1 MAVAQQQHEPQVKT
15 VLGPVSPNDL
25 GVVAFH
31 ESLLSVV
38 PGAQYAFDITIN
50 RAEIFDVLFKKLQDF
65 RNSGGGTIV
74 DSTGMFH
81 GRDLRLYEALSRTT
95 GVNIVASTGM
105 GPEDNL
111 GGYFLT
117 PQTNPPTPWPAEKF
131 SDLFTQEAREG
142 MVLPRLE
149 RRAPAGLI
157 ATAADRKGITAT
169 EVSLFKGAARSS
181 MDTGLAVSIR
191 YGNDALSELNEV
203 LAEGLPANRVVV
215 GDLDR
220 TDAGDVAAAV
230 AEVGA
235 YVALDHVGWN
245 SHSEYIDDDARIELI
260 KKLIESGFDNRIIIS
275 SNATGVAKGFDAVEV
290 SYSYLL
296 DTFVP
301 SLIAAGVSEKYVA
314 QILEHNPRELLTV
327 SSAIAESGDRA

>member
-1 MAVAQQQHEPQVKT
+1 MAVAPQQHEPQVKT

-81 GRDLRLYEALSRTT
+81 GRDLRLYEALSRST

-131 SDLFTQEAREG
+131 ADLFSQEVREG

-157 ATAADRKGITAT
+157 TTAADRKGITAT

-191 YGNDALSELNEV
+191 YGKDALSELNEV

-220 TDAGDVAAAV
+220 IDAGDVAAAV

-235 YVALDHVGWN
+235 YVAFDHVGWN

-260 KKLIESGFDNRIIIS
+260 KKLIESGFDNRIILS
-275 SNATGVAKGFDAVEV
+275 SNATGVAKGFEAAEV

-301 SLIAAGVSEKYVA
+301 TLISAGVSEKYVA

-327 SSAIAESGDRA
+327 SSANAESGNGA

>member
-1 MAVAQQQHEPQVKT
+1 MAVAQQHHEAQVKT
-15 VLGPVSPNDL
+15 VLGPVSPKDL

-31 ESLLSVV
+31 EALLSVV

-50 RAEIFDVLFKKLQDF
+50 RAEIFDILFKKLQNF

-81 GRDLRLYEALSRTT
+81 GRDLRMYEALSRST

-105 GPEDNL
+105 GPEENL

-131 SDLFTQEAREG
+131 SDLFTKEVREG

-157 ATAADRKGITAT
+157 ATSADRSGITAT
-169 EVSLFKGAARSS
+169 EVSLFKGAARSA
-181 MDTGLAVSIR
+181 MDTGLSVSIR
-191 YGNDALSELNEV
+191 YGKDALSELNEV

-220 TDAGDVAAAV
+220 SDAGDVAAAV
-230 AEVGA
+230 AELGA

-245 SHSEYIDDDARIELI
+245 SHAEYINDDARIDLI
-260 KKLIESGFDNRIIIS
+260 KKLIEAGFDGRII
-275 SNATGVAKGFDAVEV
+275 
-290 SYSYLL
+290 L
-296 DTFVP
+296 
-301 SLIAAGVSEKYVA
+301 
-314 QILEHNPRELLTV
+314 
-327 SSAIAESGDRA
+327 